1 MRSSIWNDYASVLRR
16 GSHLSDKLLVQSN
29 FPISNSEMSIYEI
42 ALSSIHGNC
51 GVGTV
56 YPSGAPEFILGFK
69 RGSCYSIFSFMC
81 MFCRSW
87 FVLFLWSFCCLHLW
101 FTDSDYPFGII
112 KLFLTKFTLISGI
125 LDYFE
130 LFVVG
135 SFQFIKTTFEK
146 KDKPWSTKHTHK
158 TKDRVTRTPFKTEDE
173 LGCSGRVDSS
183 YSSITMNGT

>member
-1 MRSSIWNDYASVLRR
+1 MRSSIWNDYASVLRM

-29 FPISNSEMSIYEI
+29 FAISNSDMSTYEI

-51 GVGTV
+51 GAGTV

-87 FVLFLWSFCCLHLW
+87 FALFLWSFCCLHLW
-101 FTDSDYPFGII
+101 FTDSDYPFGIF
-112 KLFLTKFTLISGI
+112 KLFLTKFALISGI

-135 SFQFIKTTFEK
+135 SFQFIKTTFDE
-146 KDKPWSTKHTHK
+146 
-158 TKDRVTRTPFKTEDE
+158 RDE
-173 LGCSGRVDSS
+173 LKWC
-183 YSSITMNGT
+183 MFCLMK

>member
-29 FPISNSEMSIYEI
+29 FPISNSDMSIYEI

-135 SFQFIKTTFEK
+135 SFQFIKTTF
-146 KDKPWSTKHTHK
+146 
-158 TKDRVTRTPFKTEDE
+158 DE
-173 LGCSGRVDSS
+173 LKWC
-183 YSSITMNGT
+183 MFCLMK